1 MRLPSTLV
9 LPRRATRARDSSLE
23 QIANT
28 FHTTFLCAG
37 HRLGTARVGAGK
49 MSLRSR
55 SPSDGEVSSV
65 DGEKVTKNASY
76 RSSTS
81 INNSARHSS
90 SSRPTHHTGRRALMN
105 DMSAHFTGYGNDRER
120 SRSPFRRDR
129 SGSRSPY
136 RADRDGGRE
145 KRRRQDDH
153 YGKGNSDPRR
163 HKVYEDHNSSQQ
175 RGSYRDSHR
184 DQERSEVPRRDR
196 SRSPYRAS
204 AKMSSGQAGAGS
216 EVARRASTSST
227 THRES
232 FPTARNGQTDAKSTN
247 TRAEQPAAKSATV
260 VEARLV
266 SNGPAKARHDTDLGV
281 SSEPAEEAA
290 PPVKQLS
297 EAELIE
303 ERRKKREAIRK
314 KHAAASANE
323 SLLRSTLESNLP
335 SNATTPHHDSS
346 GQGSAPQS
354 PPSSINSPRT
364 PMDASF
370 PGSPVSPASPAM
382 ITNTDLA
389 NPIQLEAS
397 DDFGQSAADYDPNH
411 DTNEDR
417 PDHKHQDLQ
426 DIANKDQQ
434 PAATAPAAPK
444 KPADDFD
451 MFADDDDDDM
461 FAVKDTPAANG
472 IPKEAKALDE
482 SLLDN
487 WDYPDGHYRIING
500 ELLDGRYAVEQQ
512 IGKGTFATVVR
523 AKDAQTGKQVA
534 IKIACR
540 NDTMFKAGQKEMQF
554 LNRLNEADPDD
565 KKCIIRLLADF
576 MHKGHLC
583 LVFEGLEMDLR
594 ETLKKFGRDIG
605 IRPEAIQV
613 YARQMFLAL
622 LHMKNTEV
630 LHADLKPDNI
640 LVSADKNMI
649 KVCDF
654 GTATL
659 QQDAEIT
666 PYLVSRFYRAPEVI
680 MGMEFDYAIDMWSI
694 GCTLYELYTGR
705 ILFNGADNNGMLRVI
720 QECRGKLPNRLIKK
734 SQLAGNYFDEQFVF
748 HGLER
753 DKMTGNI
760 IPKPMH
766 FSQGVN
772 GKDLKSR
779 LSANIKKM
787 DAAQLKLHSAFV
799 DLLDKCL
806 QLDPE
811 KRIKPKDAIRHPFIS
826 GIRDAV
832 PSKAKVTSAAVPKG
846 FRPAAVQRAG

>member
-1 MRLPSTLV
+1 MS
-9 LPRRATRARDSSLE
+9 PRSL
-23 QIANT
+23 
-28 FHTTFLCAG
+28 
-37 HRLGTARVGAGK
+37 
-49 MSLRSR
+49 SL
-55 SPSDGEVSSV
+55 SDGEVSSE
-65 DGEKVTKNASY
+65 DGEKVTKNTSY
-76 RSSTS
+76 RTSTS
-81 INNSARHSS
+81 VNNSARHSS
-90 SSRPTHHTGRRALMN
+90 SSRPSQPAGRRALMS
-105 DMSAHFTGYGNDRER
+105 DMSAHFTGYGKERER

-136 RADRDGGRE
+136 RAHRDSGRE

-153 YGKGNSDPRR
+153 YGKGSSDPRR
-163 HKVYEDHNSSQQ
+163 HKVYEEPSRTSPDDR
-175 RGSYRDSHR
+175 RGGRPRADTRDSYG
-184 DQERSEVPRRDR
+184 SRDR

-204 AKMSSGQAGAGS
+204 NNNARPVSRSSAQAGAGS
-216 EVARRASTSST
+216 EAVSKQNDMSTDGTQKSGKPEAEVKAS
-227 THRES
+227 E
-232 FPTARNGQTDAKSTN
+232 PT
-247 TRAEQPAAKSATV
+247 E
-260 VEARLV
+260 
-266 SNGPAKARHDTDLGV
+266 
-281 SSEPAEEAA
+281 EPAE
-290 PPVKQLS
+290 PVKQLS
-297 EAELIE
+297 DAELIE

-314 KHAAASANE
+314 KHAAASASD
-323 SLLRSTLESNLP
+323 SLLRTTLESNLP
-335 SNATTPHHDSS
+335 STATTPYNESS
-346 GQGSAPQS
+346 GHGSAPQS

-364 PMDASF
+364 PMDVSY
-370 PGSPVSPASPAM
+370 PGSPASPGSPAI
-382 ITNTDLA
+382 ITDADLV
-389 NPIQLEAS
+389 NPIELDANE
-397 DDFGQSAADYDPNH
+397 DHGQSAADYDPNQ
-411 DTNEDR
+411 DMNEDR
-417 PDHKHQDLQ
+417 PDHKRQEQMEDA
-426 DIANKDQQ
+426 ANEQVSTVKASV
-434 PAATAPAAPK
+434 AAQ
-444 KPADDFD
+444 KPADEFD
-451 MFADDDDDDM
+451 MFADDDDDM
-461 FAVKDTPAANG
+461 FAADDAPATSNA
-472 IPKEAKALDE
+472 PKQAKALDE

-523 AKDAQTGKQVA
+523 ATDAQSGKKVA

-554 LNRLNEADPDD
+554 LNRLNEADPED

-605 IRPEAIQV
+605 INPEAIQI

-640 LVSADKNMI
+640 LVSSDNKLVKI
-649 KVCDF
+649 CDF

-659 QQDAEIT
+659 QQDAELT

-705 ILFNGADNNGMLRVI
+705 ILFNGADNNNMLRVI

-760 IPKPMH
+760 VPKPMH
-766 FSQGVN
+766 FSQGVT

-779 LSANIKKM
+779 LSANVKKM
-787 DAAQLKLHSAFV
+787 DNNQLKLHSAFV

-811 KRIKPKDAIRHPFIS
+811 KRIKPKDALRHSFVS
-826 GIRDAV
+826 GSAREPLA
-832 PSKAKVTSAAVPKG
+832 PAKSAKTNSVPKG
-846 FRPAAVQRAG
+846 FRPAVVQRAG

>member
-1 MRLPSTLV
+1 MTLY
-9 LPRRATRARDSSLE
+9 
-23 QIANT
+23 
-28 FHTTFLCAG
+28 
-37 HRLGTARVGAGK
+37 
-49 MSLRSR
+49 SR
-55 SPSDGEVSSV
+55 SPSESEISSV
-65 DGEKVTKNASY
+65 DGEKVTTNASSY
-76 RSSTS
+76 RSNT
-81 INNSARHSS
+81 NVNKSARHSS
-90 SSRPTHHTGRRALMN
+90 SSRPAHYAGHRALMTDSN
-105 DMSAHFTGYGNDRER
+105 ANYNNGYGRGRERSR

-136 RADRDGGRE
+136 RADRDSGRE
-145 KRRRQDDH
+145 KRRRLDDH
-153 YGKGNSDPRR
+153 YGTGNSDSRR
-163 HKVYEDHNSSQQ
+163 HKLYDDHHHPQQQ
-175 RGSYRDSHR
+175 RGTYRDFGR
-184 DQERSEVPRRDR
+184 TGFVRANAAPRRDR

-204 AKMSSGQAGAGS
+204 AKASSVQANAGS
-216 EVARRASTSST
+216 EAGRRASTASST
-227 THRES
+227 SYRES
-232 FPTARNGQTDAKSTN
+232 APTPRYAQADTKTHA
-247 TRAEQPAAKSATV
+247 TR
-260 VEARLV
+260 
-266 SNGPAKARHDTDLGV
+266 
-281 SSEPAEEAA
+281 AEEAA
-290 PPVKQLS
+290 DGTSAEDAASPVKQLS

-314 KHAAASANE
+314 KHAAAAAND

-335 SNATTPHHDSS
+335 STATTTPHHESS
-346 GQGSAPQS
+346 AQGSAPQS

-364 PMDASF
+364 PMDVSF
-370 PGSPVSPASPAM
+370 PDSPASPASPNV
-382 ITNTDLA
+382 ITDADLA
-389 NPIQLEAS
+389 NPLQLQPS
-397 DDFGQSAADYDPNH
+397 DEFGQSAADYDPSR
-411 DTNEDR
+411 DVNEDR
-417 PDHKHQDLQ
+417 PDHKQQ
-426 DIANKDQQ
+426 EQQGTETKAQQ
-434 PAATAPAAPK
+434 PTATAPAVK
-444 KPADDFD
+444 KRSSDDFD
-451 MFADDDDDDM
+451 MFADDDDDDDM
-461 FAVKDTPAANG
+461 FAVKDASAHG
-472 IPKEAKALDE
+472 VPKEAKALDE

-554 LNRLNEADPDD
+554 LRRLNEADPED

-583 LVFEGLEMDLR
+583 LVFEGLDMDLR

-613 YARQMFLAL
+613 YARQMFLGL
-622 LHMKNTEV
+622 LHMKNLGV

-640 LVSADKNMI
+640 LVSADKNLI
-649 KVCDF
+649 KICDF

-659 QQDAEIT
+659 QQDAELT

-680 MGMEFDYAIDMWSI
+680 MGMEFDDAIDMWSI

-705 ILFNGADNNGMLRVI
+705 ILFNGANNNSMLRVI
-720 QECRGKLPNRLIKK
+720 QECRGKLPNRLVKK
-734 SQLAGNYFDEQFVF
+734 SQLAGNYFDEQLVF

-753 DKMTGNI
+753 DKITGNVVA
-760 IPKPMH
+760 KPMH

-779 LSANIKKM
+779 LSANIKRM

-826 GIRDAV
+826 GMRETV
-832 PSKAKVTSAAVPKG
+832 PSKAKSSSATLPRG
-846 FRPAAVQRAG
+846 FRPVAVQRAI